1 MILKD
6 RTAIVTGGG
15 QGIGRAICGIFAE
28 EGAAVVVVDINE
40 SAAEET
46 ARQLNRAGYAGRS
59 GRSARA
65 VRADISVAT
74 EISALADGVVEEFG
88 RVDILVNNAG
98 LALFRSVE
106 ACTEEEWDRVM
117 AVNLKGPFLLSKALL
132 PTMIAQQSGAVINMA
147 SVAGKTGGVVSGAPY
162 SVSKAGIECLTKS
175 LARELAP
182 HGVRVNAIAPGI
194 IDTALTA
201 HHDPAFVDAIPLGGS
216 KGEPRD
222 VAEAALF
229 LASDRSRHI
238 TGEILDVNGGLLM
251 D

>member
-1 MILKD
+1 MMLKGQ
-6 RTAIVTGGG
+6 TAIVTGGG
-15 QGIGRAICGIFAE
+15 QGIGRAICRIFAE
-28 EGAAVVVVDINE
+28 EGASIVVVDIDGTR
-40 SAAEET
+40 AEET
-46 ARQLNRAGYAGRS
+46 ARQLHQE
-59 GRSARA
+59 GRSAKA
-65 VRADISVAT
+65 VRTDVSSGG
-74 EISALADGVVEEFG
+74 EIKELIEGVLEDAG

-106 ACTEEEWDRVM
+106 QCTEEEWDRVM
-117 AVNLKGPFLLSKALL
+117 AVNLKGPFLLAKALL
-132 PTMIAQQSGAVINMA
+132 PTMKAQKAGTVINLA

-182 HGVRVNAIAPGI
+182 YGVRVNAIAPGI

-201 HHDPAFVDAIPLGGS
+201 HHDQSFVDAIPLGG

>member
-1 MILKD
+1 MILQD

-28 EGAAVVVVDINE
+28 EGASVVVVDIDE
-40 SAAEET
+40 PGAGET
-46 ARQLNRAGYAGRS
+46 ARQLNREGHAAK
-59 GRSARA
+59 A
-65 VRADISVAT
+65 VRADVSSGT
-74 EISALADGVVEEFG
+74 EIEALVDGVLADSG

-98 LALFRSVE
+98 LAVFRSVE
-106 ACTEEEWDRVM
+106 QCTEEEWDRVM
-117 AVNLKGPFLLSKALL
+117 AVNLKGPFLLAKALL
-132 PTMIAQQSGAVINMA
+132 PAMKAQRSGAVINLA

-201 HHDPAFVDAIPLGGS
+201 NHDQSFVDAIPLGG

>member
-6 RTAIVTGGG
+6 QTAIVTGGG

-28 EGAAVVVVDINE
+28 EGASVVVVDIDE
-40 SAAEET
+40 AGAGET
-46 ARQLNRAGYAGRS
+46 AGQLNREGR
-59 GRSARA
+59 AAKA
-65 VRADISVAT
+65 VRADVSSGA
-74 EISALADGVVEEFG
+74 EIEALVGGVLEDSG

-98 LALFRSVE
+98 LAVFRSVE
-106 ACTEEEWDRVM
+106 ECTEEEWDRVM
-117 AVNLKGPFLLSKALL
+117 AVNLKGPFLLAKALL
-132 PTMIAQQSGAVINMA
+132 PTMKAQQAGAVINLA

-201 HHDPAFVDAIPLGGS
+201 HHDQSFVDAIPLGG

>member
-1 MILKD
+1 MMLKD
-6 RTAIVTGGG
+6 QTAIVTGGG

-28 EGAAVVVVDINE
+28 EGASVVVVDIDE
-40 SAAEET
+40 SRAEET
-46 ARQLNRAGYAGRS
+46 ARQLRHEGRP
-59 GRSARA
+59 AKA
-65 VRADISVAT
+65 VRTDISSGD
-74 EISALADGVVEEFG
+74 EIKELVDGVLEDSG

-98 LALFRSVE
+98 LAVFRSVE
-106 ACTEEEWDRVM
+106 QCTEEEWDRVM
-117 AVNLKGPFLLSKALL
+117 AVNLKGPFLLAKALL
-132 PTMIAQQSGAVINMA
+132 PTMKAQRAGTVINLA

-182 HGVRVNAIAPGI
+182 YGVRVNAIAPGI

-201 HHDPAFVDAIPLGGS
+201 HHDQSFVDAIPLGG

>member
-6 RTAIVTGGG
+6 QTAIVTGGG

-28 EGAAVVVVDINE
+28 EGASVVVVDIDE
-40 SAAEET
+40 AGAGET
-46 ARQLNRAGYAGRS
+46 AGQLNREGR
-59 GRSARA
+59 AAKA
-65 VRADISVAT
+65 VRADVSSGA
-74 EISALADGVVEEFG
+74 EIEALVDGVLEDSG

-98 LALFRSVE
+98 LAVFRSVE
-106 ACTEEEWDRVM
+106 ECTEEEWDRVM
-117 AVNLKGPFLLSKALL
+117 AVNLKGPFLLAKALL
-132 PTMIAQQSGAVINMA
+132 PAMKAQQAGAVINLA

-201 HHDPAFVDAIPLGGS
+201 HHDQSFVDAIPLGG
-216 KGEPRD
+216 KGQPRD

>member
-1 MILKD
+1 MILQD

-28 EGAAVVVVDINE
+28 EGASVVVADIDE
-40 SAAEET
+40 SNAQET
-46 ARQLNRAGYAGRS
+46 ARRLNRS
-59 GRSARA
+59 GHRARA
-65 VRADISVAT
+65 VRADVSVGT
-74 EISALADGVVEEFG
+74 EINALVDGTLRDRG

-98 LALFRSVE
+98 LAVFRSVE

-117 AVNLKGPFLLSKALL
+117 AVNLKGPFLLAKAVM
-132 PTMIAQQSGAVINMA
+132 PAMKAQKAGAVINLA

-201 HHDPAFVDAIPLGGS
+201 HHDQSFVDAIPLGG

-229 LASDRSRHI
+229 LASDRSKHI

>member
-1 MILKD
+1 MTLEG

-28 EGAAVVVVDINE
+28 EGASVVVVDIDE
-40 SAAEET
+40 SRAGET
-46 ARQLNRAGYAGRS
+46 ARQLNREGRT
-59 GRSARA
+59 ATA
-65 VRADISVAT
+65 VRADVSSGA
-74 EISALADGVVEEFG
+74 EIEALVDGVLADSG

-98 LALFRSVE
+98 LAVFRSVE
-106 ACTEEEWDRVM
+106 QCTEEEWDRVM
-117 AVNLKGPFLLSKALL
+117 AVNLKGPFLLAKALL
-132 PTMIAQQSGAVINMA
+132 PAMKAQRSGAVINLA

-162 SVSKAGIECLTKS
+162 SVSKAGLECLTKS

-182 HGVRVNAIAPGI
+182 YGVRVNAIAPGI

-201 HHDPAFVDAIPLGGS
+201 HHDQSFVDAIPLGG

>member
-28 EGAAVVVVDINE
+28 EGAYVAVADVNE
-40 SAAEET
+40 SSAVET
-46 ARQLNRAGYAGRS
+46 AGQLNRKGHAAK
-59 GRSARA
+59 A
-65 VRADISVAT
+65 VRADVSVGAD
-74 EISALADGVVEEFG
+74 INALVDGTLEDRG

-106 ACTEEEWDRVM
+106 LCTEEEWDRVM
-117 AVNLKGPFLLSKALL
+117 TVNLKGPFLLAKALL
-132 PTMIAQQSGAVINMA
+132 PAMKSQKAGAVINLA

-182 HGVRVNAIAPGI
+182 YGVRVNAIAPGI

-201 HHDPAFVDAIPLGGS
+201 HHDQSFVDAIPLGG

>member
-1 MILKD
+1 MMLKGQ
-6 RTAIVTGGG
+6 TAIVTGGG

-28 EGAAVVVVDINE
+28 EGASVVVVDIDE
-40 SAAEET
+40 SRAEET
-46 ARQLNRAGYAGRS
+46 ARQLRQEGRAAN
-59 GRSARA
+59 A
-65 VRADISVAT
+65 VRTDVSSGG
-74 EISALADGVVEEFG
+74 EIKELVDGVLENTG

-98 LALFRSVE
+98 LAVFRSVE
-106 ACTEEEWDRVM
+106 QCTEEEWDRVM
-117 AVNLKGPFLLSKALL
+117 AVNLKGPFLLAKALL
-132 PTMIAQQSGAVINMA
+132 PTMKAQRAGTVINLA

-182 HGVRVNAIAPGI
+182 YCVRVNAIAPGI

-201 HHDPAFVDAIPLGGS
+201 HHDQSFVDAIPLGG

>member
-1 MILKD
+1 MTLEG

-28 EGAAVVVVDINE
+28 EGASVVVVDIDE
-40 SAAEET
+40 SRAGET
-46 ARQLNRAGYAGRS
+46 ASQLNREGRK
-59 GRSARA
+59 ATA
-65 VRADISVAT
+65 VRADVSSGA
-74 EISALADGVVEEFG
+74 EIEALVDGVLVDGVLADSG

-98 LALFRSVE
+98 LAVFRSVE
-106 ACTEEEWDRVM
+106 QCTEEEWDRVM
-117 AVNLKGPFLLSKALL
+117 AVNLKGPFLLAKALL
-132 PTMIAQQSGAVINMA
+132 PAMKAQRSGAVINLA

-162 SVSKAGIECLTKS
+162 SVSKAGLECLTKS

-182 HGVRVNAIAPGI
+182 YGVRVNAIAPGI

-201 HHDPAFVDAIPLGGS
+201 HHDQSFVDAIPLGG

>member
-1 MILKD
+1 MMLKGQ
-6 RTAIVTGGG
+6 TAIVTGGG

-28 EGAAVVVVDINE
+28 EGASVVVVDIDE
-40 SAAEET
+40 SRAEET
-46 ARQLNRAGYAGRS
+46 ARQLRHEGLAAK
-59 GRSARA
+59 A
-65 VRADISVAT
+65 VRTDVSSGG
-74 EISALADGVVEEFG
+74 EIKELVDGVLADSG

-98 LALFRSVE
+98 LALFLSAE
-106 ACTEEEWDRVM
+106 QCTEEEWDRVM
-117 AVNLKGPFLLSKALL
+117 AVNLKGPFLLAKALL
-132 PTMIAQQSGAVINMA
+132 PTMKAQRTGAIINLA

-201 HHDPAFVDAIPLGGS
+201 HHDQSFVDAIPLGG

>member
-15 QGIGRAICGIFAE
+15 QGIGRAICRIFAE
-28 EGAAVVVVDINE
+28 EGASVVVVDINE
-40 SAAEET
+40 SSAEDT
-46 ARQLNRAGYAGRS
+46 ARQLIREGH
-59 GRSARA
+59 SARA
-65 VRADISVAT
+65 VRADISVAA
-74 EISALADGVVEEFG
+74 EISDLAGGVVAEYG

-106 ACTEEEWDRVM
+106 QCTEEEWDRVM

-132 PTMIAQQSGAVINMA
+132 PTMTAQRSGAVINLA

-194 IDTALTA
+194 IDTSLTT
-201 HHDPAFVDAIPLGGS
+201 HHDPAFVEAIPLGGS

>member
-1 MILKD
+1 MILQD

-28 EGAAVVVVDINE
+28 EGASVVVADIDE
-40 SAAEET
+40 SNAQET
-46 ARQLNRAGYAGRS
+46 ARRLNRS
-59 GRSARA
+59 GHRARA
-65 VRADISVAT
+65 VRADVSVGT
-74 EISALADGVVEEFG
+74 EINALVDGTLRDRG

-98 LALFRSVE
+98 LAVFRSVE
-106 ACTEEEWDRVM
+106 ACTEAEWDRVM
-117 AVNLKGPFLLSKALL
+117 AVNLKGPFLLAKAVM
-132 PTMIAQQSGAVINMA
+132 PAMKAQKGGAVINLA

-201 HHDPAFVDAIPLGGS
+201 NHDQSFVDAIPLGG

-229 LASDRSRHI
+229 LASDRSKHI

>member
-15 QGIGRAICGIFAE
+15 QGIGQAICRIFAE
-28 EGAAVVVVDINE
+28 EGASVVVVDIDE
-40 SAAEET
+40 SR
-46 ARQLNRAGYAGRS
+46 ARQTVCQLNGDGLK
-59 GRSARA
+59 GRA
-65 VRADISVAT
+65 VQTDVSDGPAVKTLVA
-74 EISALADGVVEEFG
+74 GVVEDSG

-98 LALFRSVE
+98 LGLFRSVE
-106 ACTEEEWDRVM
+106 QCTEEEWDQVM
-117 AVNLKGPFLLSKALL
+117 AVNLKGPFLLAKAVL
-132 PTMIAQQSGAVINMA
+132 PAIQAQKSGAMVNMV

-162 SVSKAGIECLTKS
+162 SVSKAGLECLTKS
-175 LARELAP
+175 LARELAS

-194 IDTALTA
+194 IETPLTA
-201 HHDPAFVDAIPLGGS
+201 HHDPSFVEAIPLGG

>member
-15 QGIGRAICGIFAE
+15 QGIGQAICRIFAE
-28 EGAAVVVVDINE
+28 EGASVVVVDIDE
-40 SAAEET
+40 SRALQT
-46 ARQLNRAGYAGRS
+46 VCQLNGDGLKV
-59 GRSARA
+59 RA
-65 VRADISVAT
+65 VQTDVSDGPAVKALVA
-74 EISALADGVVEEFG
+74 GVVEDSG

-98 LALFRSVE
+98 LGLFRSVE
-106 ACTEEEWDRVM
+106 QCTEEEWDQVM
-117 AVNLKGPFLLSKALL
+117 AVNLKGPFLLAKAVL
-132 PTMIAQQSGAVINMA
+132 PAMQAQKSGAMVNMV

-162 SVSKAGIECLTKS
+162 SVSKAGLECLTKS

-194 IDTALTA
+194 IETPLTA
-201 HHDPAFVDAIPLGGS
+201 HHDPSFIEAIPLGG

>member
-1 MILKD
+1 MILQG

-28 EGAAVVVVDINE
+28 EGASVVAVDIDE
-40 SAAEET
+40 ARAGET
-46 ARQLNRAGYAGRS
+46 VRQLNREGHAAK
-59 GRSARA
+59 A
-65 VRADISVAT
+65 VRADVSSGA
-74 EISALADGVVEEFG
+74 EIEALVDGVLADSG

-98 LALFRSVE
+98 LAVFRSVDQ
-106 ACTEEEWDRVM
+106 CTEEEWDRVM
-117 AVNLKGPFLLSKALL
+117 AVNLKGPFLLAKALL
-132 PTMIAQQSGAVINMA
+132 PTMKAQQSGAVINLA

-182 HGVRVNAIAPGI
+182 CGVRVNAIAPGI

-201 HHDPAFVDAIPLGGS
+201 NHDQSFVDAIPLGG

>member
-28 EGAAVVVVDINE
+28 EGATVVVVDIDANR
-40 SAAEET
+40 AGET
-46 ARQLNRAGYAGRS
+46 ARQLNEKGYPARS
-59 GRSARA
+59 VRTDVSVGAEIDALVDGA
-65 VRADISVAT
+65 VKDY
-74 EISALADGVVEEFG
+74 G

-106 ACTEEEWDRVM
+106 LCTEEEWDRVM
-117 AVNLKGPFLLSKALL
+117 AVNLKGPFLLAKALL
-132 PTMIAQQSGAVINMA
+132 PAMKAQRSGAVINLA

-201 HHDPAFVDAIPLGGS
+201 HHDQSFVDAIPLGG

>member
-28 EGAAVVVVDINE
+28 EGASVVVADIEE
-40 SAAEET
+40 SNAEET
-46 ARQLNRAGYAGRS
+46 ARQLNRNGHR
-59 GRSARA
+59 ARA
-65 VRADISVAT
+65 VRTDVSVGA
-74 EISALADGVVEEFG
+74 EISALVDETVRDLG

-106 ACTEEEWDRVM
+106 QCTEEEWDRVM
-117 AVNLKGPFLLSKALL
+117 AVNLKGPFLLAKAVL
-132 PTMIAQQSGAVINMA
+132 PRMKAQKSGAVINLA

-201 HHDPAFVDAIPLGGS
+201 HHDQSFVDAIPLGG

>member
-6 RTAIVTGGG
+6 RIAIVTGGG

-28 EGAAVVVVDINE
+28 EGASVVVADIDE
-40 SAAEET
+40 SNAQET
-46 ARQLNRAGYAGRS
+46 ARRLNRS
-59 GRSARA
+59 GHSARA
-65 VRADISVAT
+65 VRADVSVGA
-74 EISALADGVVEEFG
+74 EINALVDGTLRDRG

-98 LALFRSVE
+98 LAVFRSVE

-117 AVNLKGPFLLSKALL
+117 AVNLKGPFLLAKAVL
-132 PTMIAQQSGAVINMA
+132 PAMKTQKAGAVINLA

-201 HHDPAFVDAIPLGGS
+201 HHDQSFVDAIPLGG

-229 LASDRSRHI
+229 LASDRSKHI
-238 TGEILDVNGGLLM
+238 TGEVLDVNGGLLM

>member
-46 ARQLNRAGYAGRS
+46 ARQLNLEGYA

-65 VRADISVAT
+65 VRADISVAA
-74 EISALADGVVEEFG
+74 EISALVDGVVEEYG

-132 PTMIAQQSGAVINMA
+132 PTMIAQQSGAVINLA

>member
-28 EGAAVVVVDINE
+28 EGASVVVADIDE
-40 SAAEET
+40 SNAQET
-46 ARQLNRAGYAGRS
+46 ARRLNRS
-59 GRSARA
+59 GHRARA
-65 VRADISVAT
+65 VRADVSVGT
-74 EISALADGVVEEFG
+74 EINALVDGTLRDRG

-98 LALFRSVE
+98 LAVFRSVE
-106 ACTEEEWDRVM
+106 ACTEAEWDRVM
-117 AVNLKGPFLLSKALL
+117 AVNLKGPFLLAKAVM
-132 PTMIAQQSGAVINMA
+132 PAMKAQKGGAVINLA

-201 HHDPAFVDAIPLGGS
+201 NHDQSFVDAIPLGG

-229 LASDRSRHI
+229 LASDRSKHI

>member
-28 EGAAVVVVDINE
+28 EGAAVVVVDINV
-40 SAAEET
+40 SGAEET
-46 ARQLNRAGYAGRS
+46 ALQLNREGHD
-59 GRSARA
+59 ARA
-65 VRADISVAT
+65 VRADISVAA
-74 EISALADGVVEEFG
+74 EISALVDGVVEEYG

-132 PTMIAQQSGAVINMA
+132 PTMIAQQSGAVINLA

-182 HGVRVNAIAPGI
+182 HGIRVNAIAPGI

>member
-15 QGIGRAICGIFAE
+15 QGIGQAICRIFAE
-28 EGAAVVVVDINE
+28 EGAYVLVVDIDE
-40 SAAEET
+40 SRAQQT
-46 ARQLNRAGYAGRS
+46 VRQLNGDGLK
-59 GRSARA
+59 GMA
-65 VRADISVAT
+65 VRADVSDG
-74 EISALADGVVEEFG
+74 SAVKTLVNGIVEDSG
-88 RVDILVNNAG
+88 RIDILVNNAG
-98 LALFRSVE
+98 LGLFRSVE
-106 ACTEEEWDRVM
+106 QCTEEEWDQVM
-117 AVNLKGPFLLSKALL
+117 AVNLKGPFLLAKAVL
-132 PTMIAQQSGAVINMA
+132 PAMQAQKSGVMVNMV

-162 SVSKAGIECLTKS
+162 SVSKAGLECLTKS

-194 IDTALTA
+194 IETPLTA
-201 HHDPAFVDAIPLGGS
+201 HHDPSFVEAIPLGG
-216 KGEPRD
+216 KGQPRD

-229 LASDRSRHI
+229 LVSDRSRHI

>member
-6 RTAIVTGGG
+6 QTAIVTGGG

-28 EGAAVVVVDINE
+28 EGASVVVVDIDE
-40 SAAEET
+40 AGAGET
-46 ARQLNRAGYAGRS
+46 AGQLNREGR
-59 GRSARA
+59 AAKA
-65 VRADISVAT
+65 VRADVSSGA
-74 EISALADGVVEEFG
+74 EIEALVDGVLEDSG

-98 LALFRSVE
+98 LAVFRSVE
-106 ACTEEEWDRVM
+106 ECTEEEWDRVM
-117 AVNLKGPFLLSKALL
+117 AVNLKGPFLLAKALL
-132 PTMIAQQSGAVINMA
+132 PAMKAQQAGAVINLA

-201 HHDPAFVDAIPLGGS
+201 HHDQSFVDAIPLGG

>member
-28 EGAAVVVVDINE
+28 EGASVVVVDINE
-40 SAAEET
+40 SSAEET
-46 ARQLNRAGYAGRS
+46 ARQLIREGHA
-59 GRSARA
+59 ARA
-65 VRADISVAT
+65 VRADISVAA
-74 EISALADGVVEEFG
+74 EISTLADGVVEEFG

-106 ACTEEEWDRVM
+106 QCTEEEWDRVM

-132 PTMIAQQSGAVINMA
+132 PTMTAQRSGAVINLA

-201 HHDPAFVDAIPLGGS
+201 RHDPAFVDAIPLGGS

>member
-6 RTAIVTGGG
+6 QTAIVTGGG

-28 EGAAVVVVDINE
+28 EGASVVVVDIDE
-40 SAAEET
+40 AGAGET
-46 ARQLNRAGYAGRS
+46 AGQLNREGR
-59 GRSARA
+59 AAKA
-65 VRADISVAT
+65 VRADVSSGA
-74 EISALADGVVEEFG
+74 EIEALVDGVLEDSG

-98 LALFRSVE
+98 LAVFRSVE
-106 ACTEEEWDRVM
+106 ECTEEEWDRVM
-117 AVNLKGPFLLSKALL
+117 AVNLKGPFLLAKALL
-132 PTMIAQQSGAVINMA
+132 PTMKAQQAGAVINLA

-201 HHDPAFVDAIPLGGS
+201 HHDQSFVDAIPLGG

>member
-1 MILKD
+1 MMLKD
-6 RTAIVTGGG
+6 QTAIVTGGG

-28 EGAAVVVVDINE
+28 EGASIVVVDIDG
-40 SAAEET
+40 SRAEET
-46 ARQLNRAGYAGRS
+46 ARQLRHEGRP
-59 GRSARA
+59 AKA
-65 VRADISVAT
+65 VRTDVSSGD
-74 EISALADGVVEEFG
+74 EIKELVDHVLADSG

-98 LALFRSVE
+98 LAVFRSVE
-106 ACTEEEWDRVM
+106 QCTEEEWDRVM
-117 AVNLKGPFLLSKALL
+117 AVNLKGPFLLAKALL
-132 PTMIAQQSGAVINMA
+132 PAMKAQQSGAVVNLA

-201 HHDPAFVDAIPLGGS
+201 HHDQSFVDAIPLGG

>member
-15 QGIGRAICGIFAE
+15 QGIGQAICRIFAE
-28 EGAAVVVVDINE
+28 EGASIVVVDIDE
-40 SAAEET
+40 SRAQQT
-46 ARQLNRAGYAGRS
+46 VRQLNGDGLKV
-59 GRSARA
+59 RA
-65 VRADISVAT
+65 VQADVSDGPAVKALVA
-74 EISALADGVVEEFG
+74 GVVEDSG

-98 LALFRSVE
+98 LGLFRSVE
-106 ACTEEEWDRVM
+106 QCTEEEWDQVM
-117 AVNLKGPFLLSKALL
+117 AVNLKGPFLLAKAVL
-132 PTMIAQQSGAVINMA
+132 PAMQAQKSGAMVNMV

-162 SVSKAGIECLTKS
+162 SVSKAGLECLTKS

-194 IDTALTA
+194 IETPLTA
-201 HHDPAFVDAIPLGGS
+201 HHDPSFVEAIPLGG
-216 KGEPRD
+216 KGQPRD

-229 LASDRSRHI
+229 LVSDRSRHI

>member
-1 MILKD
+1 MILQG

-28 EGAAVVVVDINE
+28 EGASVVVADIDE
-40 SAAEET
+40 SGAGET
-46 ARQLNRAGYAGRS
+46 ARQLTTAGA
-59 GRSARA
+59 SARA
-65 VRADISVAT
+65 VRTDVSSGA
-74 EISALADGVVEEFG
+74 EITALVDGVLADAG

-98 LALFRSVE
+98 LGLFRSVAE
-106 ACTEEEWDRVM
+106 CTEAEWDRVM
-117 AVNLKGPFLLSKALL
+117 DINLKGPFLLAKALL
-132 PTMIAQQSGAVINMA
+132 PAMKAQQAGAMVNLA
-147 SVAGKTGGVVSGAPY
+147 SVAGKTGGVMSGAPY
-162 SVSKAGIECLTKS
+162 SVSKAGIECLTKT

-194 IDTALTA
+194 IETPLTA
-201 HHDPAFVDAIPLGGS
+201 HHDPSFVDAIPLGG
-216 KGEPRD
+216 KGAPRD

>member
-46 ARQLNRAGYAGRS
+46 ALQLNREGYD

-65 VRADISVAT
+65 VRTDISIAA
-74 EISALADGVVEEFG
+74 EISALVDGVVEEYG

-132 PTMIAQQSGAVINMA
+132 PTMIAQQSGAVINLA

-201 HHDPAFVDAIPLGGS
+201 HHDPAFVDA
-216 KGEPRD
+216 
-222 VAEAALF
+222 
-229 LASDRSRHI
+229 
-238 TGEILDVNGGLLM
+238 
-251 D
+251 